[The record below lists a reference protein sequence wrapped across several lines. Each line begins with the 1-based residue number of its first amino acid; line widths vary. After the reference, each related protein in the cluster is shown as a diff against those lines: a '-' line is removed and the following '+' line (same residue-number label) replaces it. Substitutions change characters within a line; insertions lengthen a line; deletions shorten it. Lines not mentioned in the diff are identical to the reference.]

1 MLAWP
6 ALQNNQSLVKNQKLH
21 KTARMVLT
29 ESSQNWNRPKRNL
42 TELSR

>member
-21 KTARMVLT
+21 KTARMVPT
-29 ESSQNWNRPKRNL
+29 ENSQNWSRPKRDP